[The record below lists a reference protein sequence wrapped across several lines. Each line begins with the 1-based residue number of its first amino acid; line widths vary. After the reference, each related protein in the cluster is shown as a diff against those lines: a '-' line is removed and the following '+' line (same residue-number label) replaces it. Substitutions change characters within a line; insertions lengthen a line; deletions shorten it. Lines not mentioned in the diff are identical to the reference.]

1 MIGLLRC
8 TLLAF
13 GLLAV
18 AATATATERDPTFPA
33 CDAPLKPGQPTGVPS
48 KVFTSSNKPFYV
60 APGTGACGVTYTDS
74 TQGACVRPGWVKS
87 AYTNKCG
94 KQIKATNLK
103 NGKTAV
109 MNVVD
114 VCGATADLA
123 SKCGDIN
130 FTKQTFIDL
139 GGNVT
144 IGTLDSNVKW
154 QFLQ

>member
-1 MIGLLRC
+1 MPGLLRS

-18 AATATATERDPTFPA
+18 AATARDTTFPA
-33 CDAPLKPGQPTGVPS
+33 CDAPVKAGAPAGEPS
-48 KVFTSSNKPFYV
+48 KVFTSTNKPFYV
-60 APGTGACGVTYTDS
+60 APGTGACNVTYTDS
-74 TQGACVRPGWVKS
+74 TQGACLRPGWVNS
-87 AYTNKCG
+87 AYTNTCG

-154 QFLQ
+154 QFVQ